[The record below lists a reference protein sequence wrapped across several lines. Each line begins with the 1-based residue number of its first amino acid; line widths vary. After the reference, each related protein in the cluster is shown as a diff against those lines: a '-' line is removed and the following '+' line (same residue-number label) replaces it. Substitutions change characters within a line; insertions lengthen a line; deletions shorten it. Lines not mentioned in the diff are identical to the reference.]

1 MGASAPRAAP
11 RETFVREPFR
21 KKTSARK
28 PYRATPFG
36 GRRLQTPTARNRLP
50 ARQPLCC
57 LSPAYL
63 TEGDPRPGPPGDRA
77 RGSPSRCGGYTSM
90 AAKGGGGRRSCEGHS
105 GLRASPG
112 PLRPG
117 GAAGRAGWAGGA
129 VRGGTS
135 GAGHVG
141 GRGRSRGKG
150 RSWTRAKSADGGV
163 GTGWGWGQAHGC
175 GSSLPYASRPPGWTL
190 GAWVPRVKATA
201 PPLWPVLRLRI
212 VEWDSAAPPVTHTGA
227 PGGGASFRPA
237 QSTSA
242 SSKALCCRS
251 RSLARRSEPPWCSAF
266 VPRSPRP
273 VPCCCFLTRC

>member
-90 AAKGGGGRRSCEGHS
+90 AARGGGGRRRCEGHS

-112 PLRPG
+112 PLRAG

-141 GRGRSRGKG
+141 G
-150 RSWTRAKSADGGV
+150 
-163 GTGWGWGQAHGC
+163 
-175 GSSLPYASRPPGWTL
+175 
-190 GAWVPRVKATA
+190 
-201 PPLWPVLRLRI
+201 
-212 VEWDSAAPPVTHTGA
+212 
-227 PGGGASFRPA
+227 GGGAGGRGGAGRA
-237 QSTSA
+237 QRARMGA
-242 SSKALCCRS
+242 SGRVGGGGKRTAAGRVFLKLRG
-251 RSLARRSEPPWCSAF
+251 RRVGRWERGCPE
-266 VPRSPRP
+266 
-273 VPCCCFLTRC
+273 